1 MKLQLNTI
9 SSNLETF
16 FEANKIEF
24 KSKKEEGSFE
34 GDVCTITYKHFFQ
47 SKTSLESSSSE
58 DNTSG
63 FETMQI
69 SISAVPSLYVFRVQ
83 TAEGLNKDFRLLHD
97 AILFLAS
104 YVMTR
109 FTE

>member
-9 SSNLETF
+9 SSNLEAF

-34 GDVCTITYKHFFQ
+34 EDVCTITYKHFFQ
-47 SKTSLESSSSE
+47 SKISLESSSE